1 MSSFEPSAAPA
12 SAIVA
17 PERPAGVERRP
28 AWPAWFGPLGFV
40 ASFAAT
46 SVVLVIAYAV
56 TGIDAGEGSPALT
69 IVGTLVQDSIFV
81 TTAVLLAATI
91 KRPRPWHFGLRPA
104 PLWPAVGWAAAGM
117 GVFYLVTVVY
127 SALVRPDAQQDVV
140 DKLGA
145 DQSTL
150 GLVAAGIMVVA
161 FAPVAEEIFFRAFFY
176 GALRSRFAPLA
187 AAALSGG
194 LFGLIHYSGQ
204 GTDGLLILPPLALL
218 GFLFAMVYEKTGSLF
233 PVIGMHAFNNAVAY
247 SAQADR
253 GWQVAVT
260 AGPLVIAACVL
271 VPRLLPSAPRSL
283 PTRA

>member
-1 MSSFEPSAAPA
+1 MSPLEPSAAPA
-12 SAIVA
+12 AAIVA
-17 PERPAGVERRP
+17 PERPEGVERRP
-28 AWPAWFGPLGFV
+28 GWPAWFGPVGFV

-46 SVVLVIAYAV
+46 SVVLIIAYAI
-56 TGIDAGEGSPALT
+56 TGIDPGKDSPALT
-69 IVGTLVQDSIFV
+69 IVGTFVQDSIFV
-81 TTAVLLAATI
+81 ATAVLLAATVR
-91 KRPRPWHFGLRPA
+91 RPRAWHFGLRST
-104 PLWPAVGWAAAGM
+104 PLGPAVGWAAAGM
-117 GVFYLVTVVY
+117 GVFYAVTVVY

-150 GLVAAGIMVVA
+150 GLVAAGIMVVV
-161 FAPVAEEIFFRAFFY
+161 FAPLAEELFFRAFFY
-176 GALRSRFAPLA
+176 GSLRTRFAPLVA
-187 AAALSGG
+187 AGLSGG

-253 GWQVAVT
+253 GWQVAVV

-271 VPRLLPSAPRSL
+271 VPRLLAPAPRPL
-283 PTRA
+283 ATRA